1 MNARLISPLL
11 LQLARICGLV
21 RTVRPCRLPTHRPR
35 WGLEVEG
42 RGFRRLLL
50 ATPYLAPG
58 HVQLGS
64 APVGRPHEFRSP
76 GHARL
81 YARRFGLSCSHQ
93 R

>member
-1 MNARLISPLL
+1 MTVRLISPLL

-21 RTVRPCRLPTHRPR
+21 RTVRPCRLSTHRPR

-76 GHARL
+76 GHARV
-81 YARRFGLSCSHQ
+81 YARRLGLSCGYQ
-93 R
+93 G